1 VSKKP
6 GVSRRVTLLNS
17 ERAYEYK
24 APPAGGVRTTR
35 EIAGTLRVQGGREIN
50 HSVAVAGALACPDR
64 VLPVDPYLLGAW
76 LGDGTSAAA
85 GMTIAEPEMADCV
98 SAAAVSSGY
107 TLRKRADRYGYG
119 VVGGMAAALQTM
131 GLRRNKHVPAVY
143 LRASVDQRRA
153 LLQGLMD
160 TDGYCDLRGQCEL
173 TTTCRALADGAVE
186 LILSLGCKAAVS
198 EGVATLDGR
207 VIGPKYRIKFLAPF
221 PAFRLPRKLA
231 RQKTTGFRPT
241 VTRRFI
247 EAVEPVE
254 SVPVR
259 CIEVDSPSRLYLVG
273 RSMIP
278 THNSDY
284 LLGDFAQDVGKGH
297 GPAWRGL
304 LIRRTF
310 PQLRQLIAR
319 SKAIYGAWF
328 PGASYVGGENKMW
341 TFPGGETL
349 TFRFLKREEDA
360 ENMQGDSYAWIGFD
374 ELGQFG
380 TLAPWHMLKGTLR
393 SPEGVP
399 CVRMRGSA
407 NPGGRGHQAIK
418 QYFGI
423 DRFPGGNELIKDPVT
438 GMSRMFIKSRVTDNR
453 ILMENDPS
461 YVQKLAG
468 TGSEALVRAW
478 LEGDW
483 DAIIGQYFDC
493 WRSDLHVVKPFP
505 LQEHWIRFRG
515 YDWGYASPGCVQWWC
530 AVGSDTWHPDG
541 FLVPKGSIVCYREW
555 YVAKPTGEGMRLP
568 DEEIAR
574 GILARERDDPP
585 ARIGASILSD
595 HKVNYSV
602 ADPSIWNQR
611 PSGLAGPPIAETMA
625 KSGVHFRPA
634 DNNRIAGWAQMR
646 SRMVGIDGRPTIYF
660 FDTCDAAIRTIP
672 ALPHDETDPEDADSE
687 AEDHAADCCRY
698 SAMSRPWMKPDI
710 VAAEPMQNM
719 HDLTIERLWQEHARD
734 KQRRSRRPWQR

>member
-1 VSKKP
+1 MGWLPQP
-6 GVSRRVTLLNS
+6 GPQTAAILTGSFVDELLFGGARGGGKLQPLDARVLTPSGWREMGDLKVGDAVTDPTTGGAS
-17 ERAYEYK
+17 EVIAVHEHGMMPVHRVVCDDGSSTE
-24 APPAGGVRTTR
+24 AGGEHLWAYRATLQKQEPGRFWADFLTGTTDHLARRLDEGASVRIPMWQYRHET
-35 EIAGTLRVQGGREIN
+35 
-50 HSVAVAGALACPDR
+50 
-64 VLPVDPYLLGAW
+64 
-76 LGDGTSAAA
+76 
-85 GMTIAEPEMADCV
+85 MTGVRLIEFSRYAEARCIT
-98 SAAAVSSGY
+98 VSSP
-107 TLRKRADRYGYG
+107 YGLY
-119 VVGGMAAALQTM
+119 V
-131 GLRRNKHVPAVY
+131 
-143 LRASVDQRRA
+143 
-153 LLQGLMD
+153 
-160 TDGYCDLRGQCEL
+160 TDDYI
-173 TTTCRALADGAVE
+173 V
-186 LILSLGCKAAVS
+186 
-198 EGVATLDGR
+198 
-207 VIGPKYRIKFLAPF
+207 
-221 PAFRLPRKLA
+221 
-231 RQKTTGFRPT
+231 
-241 VTRRFI
+241 
-247 EAVEPVE
+247 
-254 SVPVR
+254 
-259 CIEVDSPSRLYLVG
+259 
-273 RSMIP
+273 

-438 GMSRMFIKSRVTDNR
+438 GMSRMFIKSRVQDNK
-453 ILMENDPS
+453 ILMENDPG

-493 WRSDLHVVKPFP
+493 WRSDLHVIKPFP

-541 FLVPKGSIVCYREW
+541 FMIPKGSIVCYREW
-555 YVAKPTGEGMRLP
+555 YIAKETDEGLRLP

-672 ALPHDETDPEDADSE
+672 ALPHDETDPEDVDTE
-687 AEDHAADCCRY
+687 ANDHSGDCCRY
-698 SAMSRPWMKPDI
+698 SAMSRPWMKPEI